1 MKVEIDIDK
10 ELEDIEDNIFDSCNQ
25 IDKYSKTEMNKEHM
39 FSTLQSEAE
48 KIVREVAKWRNL
60 KQLKTE
66 NED

>member
-10 ELEDIEDNIFDSCNQ
+10 ELEDIESNIFDSCKQ
-25 IDKYSKTEMNKEHM
+25 IEKYSKINMNKEHM

-60 KQLKTE
+60 KQIKTE
-66 NED
+66 MED